1 MTRSYFGYSDEPR
14 APVTLPQLRFMGAT
28 PPVEIK
34 YAGPGRPKNPD
45 ALTRTEIQRRYRNN
59 KRRGVE

>member
-1 MTRSYFGYSDEPR
+1 MTRSYFGYSDER
-14 APVTLPQLRFMGAT
+14 PVPLTLPQLRFMGAT

-34 YAGPGRPKNPD
+34 YAGLAGRKTPD
-45 ALTRTEIQRRYRNN
+45 ALTRTEIQRRCRNN